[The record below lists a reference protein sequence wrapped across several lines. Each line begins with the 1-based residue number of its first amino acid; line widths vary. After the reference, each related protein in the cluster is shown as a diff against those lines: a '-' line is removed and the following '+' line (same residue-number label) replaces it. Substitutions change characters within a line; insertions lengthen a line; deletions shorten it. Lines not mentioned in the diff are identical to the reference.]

1 MQEKNWVVDRFIKD
15 ELYNQKQTKN
25 LYFGK
30 IIWLIAP
37 WTFGKIPKV
46 LKDNKVFCTIH
57 HIDEDKLD
65 SQSLKEF
72 HERDKYVDLYHA
84 TTVKR

>member
-1 MQEKNWVVDRFIKD
+1 MAYRSLDMGKNPK
-15 ELYNQKQTKN
+15 
-25 LYFGK
+25 
-30 IIWLIAP
+30 
-37 WTFGKIPKV
+37 KV

-84 TTVKR
+84 ISDKTLNQVNN